1 MLIDSLNVDVPRH
14 TELCHVGDYKYLA
27 VDRGFDNI
35 LASFDMRSDLSK
47 WALAQQDSKGA
58 TAKLF
63 WLCRMTSVEFKKV
76 NDEIRATNASLRE
89 LISLRETSY

>member
-14 TELCHVGDYKYLA
+14 TELCHVGDYMYLA
-27 VDRGFDNI
+27 VDREFDNI
-35 LASFDMRSDLSK
+35 LASFDTRSDLSK
-47 WALAQQDSKGA
+47 WALAQQDSKGV

-63 WLCRMTSVEFKKV
+63 WLCRMTSVEFKQV

-89 LISLRETSY
+89 LISVRETSY